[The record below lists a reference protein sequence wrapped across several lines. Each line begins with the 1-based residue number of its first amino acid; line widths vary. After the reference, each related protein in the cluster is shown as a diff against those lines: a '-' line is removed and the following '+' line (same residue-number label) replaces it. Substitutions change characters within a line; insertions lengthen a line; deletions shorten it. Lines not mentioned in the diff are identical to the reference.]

1 MRSLAFRDWHRDE
14 EAETGLKHG
23 GGRAQESFGKAKVA
37 GVAAPPH
44 APGLDSAGSSL
55 QPAWVCGLKLLLE
68 QIQVVLGLIWGF
80 LFQLQ
85 ILCETDHFK
94 VAVNDTHL
102 LQYNFREKRLNEVTK
117 LCIGGDIAL
126 TSVVPTMI

>member
-1 MRSLAFRDWHRDE
+1 MRDWHRDE
-14 EAETGLKHG
+14 EAETGLKHRG
-23 GGRAQESFGKAKVA
+23 GTAQESFGKAEGTGVCSCSSPCPRA
-37 GVAAPPH
+37 G
-44 APGLDSAGSSL
+44 LSRFRQC
-55 QPAWVCGLKLLLE
+55 QPARVCALKLLLE
-68 QIQVVLGLIWGF
+68 QTQLGFGADLGF

-94 VAVNDTHL
+94 VAVNDAHL